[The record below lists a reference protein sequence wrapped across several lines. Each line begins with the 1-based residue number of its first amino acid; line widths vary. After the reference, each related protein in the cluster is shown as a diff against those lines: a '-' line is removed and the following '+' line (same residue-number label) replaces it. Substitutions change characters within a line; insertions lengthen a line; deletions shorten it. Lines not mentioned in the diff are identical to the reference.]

1 MATEVMLMQT
11 IPDLGTEGSVVRV
24 ADGYARNYLI
34 PRRLAELVT
43 PAAQRRLEKL
53 RTEREEANKALTAEA
68 SALADRLAGVSVTLA
83 VKTSDGEH
91 LYGSI
96 GAPEIVSAL
105 EAQGFTIDKQAVE
118 IAEPIKELGVYEV
131 KINLA
136 AGQTA
141 TIKAWVVEE

>member
-24 ADGYARNYLI
+24 AEGYARNFLL
-34 PRRLAELVT
+34 PRGLAELVT

-53 RTEREEANKALTAEA
+53 KREREEANKVLAAEA
-68 SALADRLAGVSVTLA
+68 AALAGRLAGVSVTLA

-91 LYGSI
+91 LYGSV
-96 GAPEIVSAL
+96 GATEMVAAL
-105 EAQGFTIDKQAVE
+105 KAQGFSIEKQAIE
-118 IAEPIKELGVYEV
+118 IPDPIKELGVYEV
-131 KINLA
+131 TINLA
-136 AGQTA
+136 ADQTA